1 MGEHRFR
8 AVFVVTWAVTC
19 VGAVGG
25 SISMIIGQGTPP
37 LSAIEPLGLDSWVLP
52 GLWLLASVAVPAA
65 VVVVLAWRRSA
76 RTPAAVLIASGV
88 LAIELAVQVPF
99 VGPSVLQA
107 VFGAVAVTMAALAWA
122 ARDSWRPT
130 AAVSR

>member
-1 MGEHRFR
+1 MGEHRYR
-8 AVFVVTWAVTC
+8 AVFIGVWGVTL

-25 SISMIIGQGTPP
+25 ATSMLIGQGTPP

-52 GLWLLASVAVPAA
+52 GLWLLASVALPSA
-65 VVVVLAWRRSA
+65 VVVVLAWRRSP
-76 RTPAAVLIASGV
+76 RTPAAVLVASGL

-122 ARDSWRPT
+122 GRDTWEGERR
-130 AAVSR
+130 A